1 MPADKPLKLKVES
14 GEWKILKSFSTLLL
28 CLFFLT
34 AKAQDSDSLKV
45 KKVHNEKHSAA
56 KAMLFSAICPGLG
69 QIYNHKYWKLP
80 IIYVGLGVATYF
92 IITNQN
98 YYNTYSDAVSDT
110 KNPYYGLYTSDQLS
124 DIINYYHR
132 NRDLSVIIAA
142 GIYILNLVD
151 ANVDA
156 QMNGFNVSDDI
167 SVKFSPNLVP
177 NPMSGTMCF
186 QAGFKLV
193 KRF

>member
-1 MPADKPLKLKVES
+1 MQVNK
-14 GEWKILKSFSTLLL
+14 TLTKKAIPVGSIHPGRHFLL
-28 CLFFLT
+28 TGVACLLFLA
-34 AKAQDSDSLKV
+34 AKAQDDSLPV
-45 KKVHNEKHSAA
+45 KKVHKHSAA

-80 IIYVGLGVATYF
+80 ILYAGLGVATYF

-98 YYNTYSDAVSDT
+98 YYHTYSDAVTDT
-110 KNPYYGLYTSDQLS
+110 HNQYYGLYSTAELS

-132 NRDLSVIIAA
+132 NRDLSIIIATGVYLI
-142 GIYILNLVD
+142 GIVD

-156 QMNGFNVSDDI
+156 QMMGFDVSDNI
-167 SVKFSPNLVP
+167 SLHFIPNLVP
-177 NPMSGTMCF
+177 NPLSGNMCF
-186 QAGFKLV
+186 QPGFRLV